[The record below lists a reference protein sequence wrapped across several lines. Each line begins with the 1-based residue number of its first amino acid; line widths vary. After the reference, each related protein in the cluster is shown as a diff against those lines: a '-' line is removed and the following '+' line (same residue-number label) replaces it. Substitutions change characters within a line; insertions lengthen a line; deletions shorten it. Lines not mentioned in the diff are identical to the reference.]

1 MKIDRELVLHIAE
14 LAHIE
19 LREEE
24 LDRFTKQLQ
33 EILLYVE
40 QLNEVQQ
47 PAQPFS
53 YADFLPSFLRPDHPI
68 PSLPVDEALR
78 NAPARVK
85 DFFKVPRILP

>member
-19 LREEE
+19 LRDED

-33 EILLYVE
+33 DILVYVE
-40 QLNEVQQ
+40 QLNEVRQ
-47 PAQPFS
+47 PAEPFS
-53 YADFLPSFLRPDHPI
+53 YVDFLPTFLRADKPV